1 MVLLFGI
8 ITFMAATCKPRTKP
22 TWTQRP
28 LLEWAAASDGPALK
42 IDRDKRIVYGVKV
55 LGRFSRNSHGLKEAE
70 NGTEY
75 TRQCMESA
83 LPLYEGAEVLANHDA
98 SSRERGVEHVVGVL
112 RDAHVDDDG
121 IRANLHYFDSHP
133 VSARVLEDIEHRL
146 GVLGLSHDAEAGRER
161 FDRVNRRLVIE
172 SLKAVKS
179 VDIVRKPATNRNLW
193 ESQEP
198 PVKTSLRKL
207 IEGLKLTPT
216 RNGWRKRLLE
226 DDSMVPPLDA
236 PVDQPD
242 DGTSPDPD
250 DALADGFRAAIMA
263 CVDDDSMDAAAKIA
277 KIKTLLTTHEK
288 LTQAAE
294 PDAVQEEDSTDP
306 SKKADD
312 DKMESI
318 KNENAALRHKLAV
331 RSLADELGIKG
342 DKTLLESAEQLPT
355 LAAARKLL
363 EREKARGPGVRSPGA
378 PSGDPDPGYKPAAN
392 GSEFARRIK
401 G

>member
-1 MVLLFGI
+1 MP
-8 ITFMAATCKPRTKP
+8 ATCKPRTKP

-42 IDRDKRIVYGVKV
+42 IDRDKRIIYGVKV
-55 LGRFSRNSHGLKEAE
+55 LGRISRNSHGLKEAE

-83 LPLYEGAEVLANHDA
+83 LPLYEGVEVLANHDA
-98 SSRERGVEHVVGVL
+98 SSRDRGVEHVVGVL
-112 RDAHVDDDG
+112 REARVDDDG

-146 GVLGLSHDAEAGRER
+146 GVLGLSHDAEAARER
-161 FDRVNRRLVIE
+161 FDRTSRRLVIE
-172 SLKAVKS
+172 SLKSVKS

-207 IEGLKLTPT
+207 IESLKLTPT
-216 RNGWRKRLLE
+216 RDGWKKRLLE
-226 DDSMVPPLDA
+226 DDAMGPPLDA
-236 PVDQPD
+236 PIEEPAA
-242 DGTSPDPD
+242 DPD
-250 DALADGFRAAIMA
+250 QALTDGFKAAIMA

-294 PDAVQEEDSTDP
+294 PDAVQEEDMTDDK
-306 SKKADD
+306 KKADE
-312 DKMESI
+312 DKTESV
-318 KNENAALRHKLAV
+318 KVKAELESLKHKLAV
-331 RSLADELGIKG
+331 RTLADELGVRG

-378 PSGDPDPGYKPAAN
+378 PGGSGDGFKPAAN